1 MKLEGRKKNEGNQT
15 EIKEDKEALGE
26 SEKQKDRQRQESHKR
41 SKDKTQIMK
50 KKREN
55 LTKKVPNGGKLDLKL

>member
-26 SEKQKDRQRQESHKR
+26 SVEK
-41 SKDKTQIMK
+41 
-50 KKREN
+50 
-55 LTKKVPNGGKLDLKL
+55 